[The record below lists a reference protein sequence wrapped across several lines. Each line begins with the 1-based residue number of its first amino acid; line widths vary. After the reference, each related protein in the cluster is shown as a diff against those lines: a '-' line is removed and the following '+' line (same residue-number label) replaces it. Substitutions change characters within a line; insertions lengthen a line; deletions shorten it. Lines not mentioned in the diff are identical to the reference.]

1 MLFLSTLL
9 VSSYTAPPPKTS
21 DHPGFARWI
30 ATSLTWGVLS
40 TTSTRSEGSTKGD
53 AFGNP
58 YSFADVDG
66 VPYFYASGMDASMV
80 DLFGS
85 DASTSRGTLSLTE
98 ASSLEEVAV
107 CKIGHLL
114 GDPENPPCAR
124 LVLSG
129 SLAKVAAGSDE
140 ETAAKK
146 ALFAKH
152 PSFKMYP
159 PGHAFYVVKM
169 EVDGVWLIDAY
180 GGAATPSAK
189 EYLDYKPSLV

>member
-1 MLFLSTLL
+1 M
-9 VSSYTAPPPKTS
+9 
-21 DHPGFARWI
+21 
-30 ATSLTWGVLS
+30 
-40 TTSTRSEGSTKGD
+40 
-53 AFGNP
+53 
-58 YSFADVDG
+58 
-66 VPYFYASGMDASMV
+66 
-80 DLFGS
+80 
-85 DASTSRGTLSLTE
+85 
-98 ASSLEEVAV
+98 
-107 CKIGHLL
+107 
-114 GDPENPPCAR
+114 
-124 LVLSG
+124 LSG